1 MAATEELKKKTFL
14 AKITILG
21 KPGGGGDGGDGGDG
35 EDGNGEDGNGNGN
48 GGDGNGG
55 NGGDGGTKPVPP
67 GGWEGK
73 KPRGYRTVAFD
84 PDEAPTDPPTPPGEW
99 VVINAGRGK
108 PPVFGFVADDWGLEG
123 GNGNGGEDGDEDGD
137 SGEQPPVT
145 PAGGQAQSKPKPKA
159 GDDNGDGDG
168 EKKGH
173 YVAIQSRI
181 KEPRHQR
188 SEEKRFAWVPHIE
201 DGFGVK
207 HTENGGNGNGN
218 GEEGE

>member
-21 KPGGGGDGGDGGDG
+21 KPGGGGEGGDGGDG
-35 EDGNGEDGNGNGN
+35 EDGNGEDGNGNG
-48 GGDGNGG
+48 GGGE
-55 NGGDGGTKPVPP
+55 GGDGGGKPVPP

-73 KPRGYRTVAFD
+73 KPRGYRTMAFD
-84 PDEAPTDPPTPPGEW
+84 PDEAPADPPTPPGEW

-123 GNGNGGEDGDEDGD
+123 GNGNGEEDGDNGD
-137 SGEQPPVT
+137 SGDKPPVT
-145 PAGGQAQSKPKPKA
+145 PAGGQAQSKAKPKPKA
-159 GDDNGDGDG
+159 EDDNGDDDG

-181 KEPRHQR
+181 KEPRR
-188 SEEKRFAWVPHIE
+188 SEEKRFAWIPHIE
-201 DGFGVK
+201 EGFGVK
-207 HTENGGNGNGN
+207 HTEDGGNGNGN
-218 GEEGE
+218 GEEKD